1 MKIYNLLPI
10 FIQYSLITAFVT
22 ALPVNMVP
30 ENSIS
35 TSAEYTPR
43 DINILSVGDWG
54 SAALG
59 GYHLKNAQS
68 TAYAM
73 KIYASEYNPK
83 LVLNTGDNFYYCGI
97 QNTSDPQVNSD
108 YVELFGNIGLPWYNA
123 LGNHDYG
130 FNPDAQL
137 ELNQTIPQWIMDA
150 RYYHRRIEFN
160 SSDSINNNN
169 DNDIDDDGTNIALNI
184 IVLDTNPCVNDYR
197 GNDRAKWDPCSI
209 QYPLCSPVAG
219 ECMFH
224 QNIIN
229 QSCKTQLDWFNA
241 TLSNIPPTEW
251 VFVIGH
257 HKADEIDAE
266 DFQSLLGSNRVNLY
280 LNGHNHNLE
289 HYSIDGDA
297 KYMTTGA
304 GGMVIIGSNGNSN
317 VKLHE
322 ESAEFKH
329 KNHDFKS
336 VWSKI
341 ITGFSSHTFI
351 DKGTKVKTEFWDVA
365 QNVLYDFTISHMSHM
380 SHMSHATTS

>member
-1 MKIYNLLPI
+1 MKIYNFLPI
-10 FIQYSLITAFVT
+10 FIQYSLISALFTACAT

-30 ENSIS
+30 DNSIS
-35 TSAEYTPR
+35 TSAHYTPR

-150 RYYHRRIEFN
+150 RYYHRRVTFN
-160 SSDSINNNN
+160 SSD
-169 DNDIDDDGTNIALNI
+169 GTNIILNI
-184 IVLDTNPCVNDYR
+184 IALDTNPCVNDYR
-197 GNDRAKWDPCSI
+197 GDDRAKWDPCNI

-241 TLSNIPPTEW
+241 TLSGIPPTEW

-304 GGMVIIGSNGNSN
+304 GGMVIIGSNGHSN

-351 DKGTKVKTEFWDVA
+351 DKGTKVKTEFWDVS
-365 QNVLYDFTISHMSHM
+365 QNVLYDFTISHISHI
-380 SHMSHATTS
+380 

>member
-1 MKIYNLLPI
+1 MKIYNILPI

-35 TSAEYTPR
+35 TSVEYTPR

-150 RYYHRRIEFN
+150 RYYHRRIAFN
-160 SSDSINNNN
+160 SSDSNSDSNS
-169 DNDIDDDGTNIALNI
+169 TNIILNI
-184 IVLDTNPCVNDYR
+184 IALDTNP
-197 GNDRAKWDPCSI
+197 
-209 QYPLCSPVAG
+209 
-219 ECMFH
+219 
-224 QNIIN
+224 
-229 QSCKTQLDWFNA
+229 
-241 TLSNIPPTEW
+241 
-251 VFVIGH
+251 
-257 HKADEIDAE
+257 
-266 DFQSLLGSNRVNLY
+266 
-280 LNGHNHNLE
+280 
-289 HYSIDGDA
+289 
-297 KYMTTGA
+297 
-304 GGMVIIGSNGNSN
+304 
-317 VKLHE
+317 
-322 ESAEFKH
+322 
-329 KNHDFKS
+329 
-336 VWSKI
+336 
-341 ITGFSSHTFI
+341 
-351 DKGTKVKTEFWDVA
+351 
-365 QNVLYDFTISHMSHM
+365 
-380 SHMSHATTS
+380 

>member
-1 MKIYNLLPI
+1 MKIYNFLPI
-10 FIQYSLITAFVT
+10 FIQYSLISAFVT
-22 ALPVNMVP
+22 AYATALPINIVP
-30 ENSIS
+30 HNIIS
-35 TSAEYTPR
+35 TSTAYIPR

-59 GYHLKNAQS
+59 GYHLRNAQS

-130 FNPDAQL
+130 FNPGAQL
-137 ELNQTIPQWIMDA
+137 DLNQTIPQWIMDA
-150 RYYHRRIEFN
+150 RYYHRRVTFN
-160 SSDSINNNN
+160 FSESDSERNS
-169 DNDIDDDGTNIALNI
+169 TNIILNI
-184 IVLDTNPCVNDYR
+184 IALDTNPCVNDYR
-197 GNDRAKWDPCSI
+197 GDDRAKWDPCNI

-224 QNIIN
+224 ENIIN
-229 QSCKTQLDWFNA
+229 QSCKIQLDWFNA
-241 TLSNIPPTEW
+241 TLSGIPPTEW

-266 DFQSLLGSNRVNLY
+266 DFQSLLGSNRVHLY

-304 GGMVIIGSNGNSN
+304 GGMVIIGSNGHSN
-317 VKLHE
+317 VKLHD

-329 KNHDFKS
+329 RKHDFKS
-336 VWSKI
+336 IWSKI
-341 ITGFSSHTFI
+341 TTGFSSHTFI
-351 DKGTKVKTEFWDVA
+351 NKGTKVITKFWDVS
-365 QNVLYDFTISHMSHM
+365 QNVLYNFTISHMSRTK
-380 SHMSHATTS
+380 SS

>member
-1 MKIYNLLPI
+1 MKLQYFLILVSTVSFFIPSTRALPI
-10 FIQYSLITAFVT
+10 DI
-22 ALPVNMVP
+22 LPKF
-30 ENSIS
+30 
-35 TSAEYTPR
+35 TPR
-43 DINILSVGDWG
+43 DVNILSLGDWG
-54 SAALG
+54 SASLG
-59 GYHLKNAQS
+59 GYHLRNAES

-83 LVLNTGDNFYYCGI
+83 LILNTGDNFYYCGI
-97 QNTSDPQVNSD
+97 QNTSDSQVNSD

-150 RYYHRRIEFN
+150 RYYHRRVIFN
-160 SSDSINNNN
+160 SSDN
-169 DNDIDDDGTNIALNI
+169 DGTNIALNI

-197 GNDRAKWDPCSI
+197 GDDRAKWDPCSI

-224 QNIIN
+224 ENIIN
-229 QSCKTQLDWFNA
+229 QSCKIQLDWFNT

-289 HYSIDGDA
+289 HYSIDREA
-297 KYMTTGA
+297 KYITTGA
-304 GGMVIIGSNGNSN
+304 GGMVIIGSDGHSN
-317 VKLHE
+317 VKLHD
-322 ESAEFKH
+322 ESTEFKH
-329 KNHDFKS
+329 RKHDFKS
-336 VWSKI
+336 VWSKV

-351 DKGTKVKTEFWDVA
+351 NKGTKVITKFWDVS
-365 QNVLYDFTISHMSHM
+365 QNVLYNFTISHM
-380 SHMSHATTS
+380 

>member
-10 FIQYSLITAFVT
+10 FIRYSLISALFTAGVT
-22 ALPVNMVP
+22 ALPVGIVNTVP
-30 ENSIS
+30 EN
-35 TSAEYTPR
+35 
-43 DINILSVGDWG
+43 INLLSVGDWG

-73 KIYASEYNPK
+73 KIYASEYKPK

-97 QNTSDPQVNSD
+97 QNSSDTQISD
-108 YVELFGNIGLPWYNA
+108 DYLNLFGNIGLPWYNA

-150 RYYHRRIEFN
+150 RYYHRRIDFN
-160 SSDSINNNN
+160 SSYVEN
-169 DNDIDDDGTNIALNI
+169 GIALNI
-184 IVLDTNPCVNDYR
+184 IALDTNPCVNDYM
-197 GNDRAKWDPCSI
+197 GDDRAKWDPCGI
-209 QYPLCSPVAG
+209 QYPICSPVAG
-219 ECMFH
+219 VCMFH
-224 QNIIN
+224 ENIIN

-241 TLSNIPPTEW
+241 TLSGIPSTEW
-251 VFVIGH
+251 VFVVGH

-266 DFQSLLGSNRVNLY
+266 DFQSLLGSDRVNLY

-289 HYSIDGDA
+289 HYSIDGNA

-304 GGMVIIGSNGNSN
+304 GGMVIIGSNGHSN

-322 ESAEFKH
+322 ASSEFKH
-329 KNHDFKS
+329 RKHDFKS

-341 ITGFSSHTFI
+341 TTGFSSHTFI
-351 DKGTKVKTEFWDVA
+351 DKGTKVKTEFWDVG
-365 QNVLYDFTISHMSHM
+365 QNVLYDFTTSHLRL
-380 SHMSHATTS
+380 

>member
-1 MKIYNLLPI
+1 MNKYNTFYLLIP
-10 FIQYSLITAFVT
+10 FLLYAT
-22 ALPVNMVP
+22 ALPINMVP
-30 ENSIS
+30 ENSIFAS
-35 TSAEYTPR
+35 ATSATSATTAEYTPH

-59 GYHLKNAQS
+59 GYHLRNAQS

-108 YVELFGNIGLPWYNA
+108 YVELFGNIDLPWYNT

-150 RYYHRRIEFN
+150 RYYHRRVIFN
-160 SSDSINNNN
+160 SSDIQNNTYETSN
-169 DNDIDDDGTNIALNI
+169 ISIALNV

-197 GNDRAKWDPCSI
+197 GDDRAKWDPCSI

-224 QNIIN
+224 ENIIN
-229 QSCKTQLDWFNA
+229 QSCKTQLDWFNT
-241 TLSNIPPTEW
+241 TLSNIPLTEW

-257 HKADEIDAE
+257 HKADEIDVE

-304 GGMVIIGSNGNSN
+304 GGMVIIGSNGHSN

-322 ESAEFKH
+322 ESPEFKH
-329 KNHDFKS
+329 RKHGFKS

-341 ITGFSSHTFI
+341 TTGFSSHTFI
-351 DKGTKVKTEFWDVA
+351 DKGTKVVTKFWDVD
-365 QNVLYDFTISHMSHM
+365 QNVLYNFTISHT
-380 SHMSHATTS
+380 TTS

>member
-1 MKIYNLLPI
+1 MKIYNFLPI
-10 FIQYSLITAFVT
+10 FIQYSLISAFVT
-22 ALPVNMVP
+22 AYATALPINIVP
-30 ENSIS
+30 HNIIS
-35 TSAEYTPR
+35 TSTAYIPR

-59 GYHLKNAQS
+59 GYHLRNAQS

-130 FNPDAQL
+130 FNPGAQL
-137 ELNQTIPQWIMDA
+137 DLNQTIPQWIMDA
-150 RYYHRRIEFN
+150 RYYHRRVTFN
-160 SSDSINNNN
+160 FSESDSERNS
-169 DNDIDDDGTNIALNI
+169 TNIILNI
-184 IVLDTNPCVNDYR
+184 IALDTNPCVNDYR
-197 GNDRAKWDPCSI
+197 GDDRAKWDPCNI
-209 QYPLCSPVAG
+209 QYPICSPVAG

-224 QNIIN
+224 ENIIN
-229 QSCKTQLDWFNA
+229 QSCKIQLDWFNA
-241 TLSNIPPTEW
+241 TLSGIPPTEW

-266 DFQSLLGSNRVNLY
+266 DFQSLLGSNRVHLY

-304 GGMVIIGSNGNSN
+304 GGMVIIGSNGHSN
-317 VKLHE
+317 VKLHD

-329 KNHDFKS
+329 RKHDFKS
-336 VWSKI
+336 IWSKI
-341 ITGFSSHTFI
+341 TTGFSSHTFI
-351 DKGTKVKTEFWDVA
+351 NKGTKVITKFWDVS
-365 QNVLYDFTISHMSHM
+365 QNVLYNFTISHMSRTK
-380 SHMSHATTS
+380 SS

>member
-1 MKIYNLLPI
+1 MKIYNFLPI
-10 FIQYSLITAFVT
+10 FIQYSLISAFVTAYAT
-22 ALPVNMVP
+22 ALPVNIVP
-30 ENSIS
+30 HNIIS
-35 TSAEYTPR
+35 TSTAYIPR

-59 GYHLKNAQS
+59 GYHLRNAQS

-130 FNPDAQL
+130 FNPGAQL
-137 ELNQTIPQWIMDA
+137 DLNQTIPQWIMDA
-150 RYYHRRIEFN
+150 RYYHRRVTFN
-160 SSDSINNNN
+160 FSESDSERNS
-169 DNDIDDDGTNIALNI
+169 TNIILNI
-184 IVLDTNPCVNDYR
+184 IALDTNPCVNDYR
-197 GNDRAKWDPCSI
+197 GDDRAKWDPCNI

-229 QSCKTQLDWFNA
+229 QSCKTQLDWFNV
-241 TLSNIPPTEW
+241 TLSGIPPTEW

-266 DFQSLLGSNRVNLY
+266 DFQSLLGSNRVHLY

-304 GGMVIIGSNGNSN
+304 GGMVIIGSNGHSN
-317 VKLHE
+317 VKLHD

-329 KNHDFKS
+329 RKHDFKS
-336 VWSKI
+336 IWSKI
-341 ITGFSSHTFI
+341 TTGFSSHTFI
-351 DKGTKVKTEFWDVA
+351 DKGTKVKTEFWDVE
-365 QNVLYDFTISHMSHM
+365 QNVLYDFTISHMSRTK
-380 SHMSHATTS
+380 SS